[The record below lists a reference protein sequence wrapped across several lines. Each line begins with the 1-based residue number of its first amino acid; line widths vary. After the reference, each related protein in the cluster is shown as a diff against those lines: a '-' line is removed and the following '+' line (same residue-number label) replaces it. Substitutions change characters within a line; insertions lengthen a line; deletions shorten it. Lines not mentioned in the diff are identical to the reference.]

1 MTVVA
6 EVLVQKVVA
15 EVQNTGRIVT
25 ALQPVVIAGGG
36 GAVDSVNGQ
45 TGVVILDATDVGADP
60 AGTAASA
67 VSEAGYSRS
76 FLLGGM

>member
-15 EVQNTGRIVT
+15 EVQNTGRIIT
-25 ALQPVVIAGGG
+25 ALQPVVI
-36 GAVDSVNGQ
+36 
-45 TGVVILDATDVGADP
+45 
-60 AGTAASA
+60 A